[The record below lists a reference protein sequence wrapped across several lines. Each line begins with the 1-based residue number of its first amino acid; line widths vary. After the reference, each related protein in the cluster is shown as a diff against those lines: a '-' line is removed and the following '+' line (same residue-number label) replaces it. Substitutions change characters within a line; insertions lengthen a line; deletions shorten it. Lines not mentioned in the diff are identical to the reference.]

1 MNANKLQKMIR
12 FNPSQLL
19 VIIFAVGIA
28 TGSVLLML
36 PVSTHEPIRWIDAL
50 FIAASAMTVTG
61 LTTVD
66 PGSTFTYTGQFI
78 IAMLIQLGGLGIMS
92 FGVLIYI
99 VLGRKI
105 GIKER
110 LVMQTALNQTSI
122 GGVINLVKYLFYFSL
137 SIEFI
142 AMIFLSFRWIPE
154 YGWSKGLFYSFFHAI
169 SAFNNAGFAL
179 WPDNLMRYVGD
190 PLINFVLSSLFIIG
204 GIGFTVLVDVWR
216 KRSFKKFSL
225 HTKLM
230 LIGTLVINVTAM
242 FIIFAIEYSNPATLG
257 DLSSGSK
264 LLASYFQAVT
274 PRTAGFNTLDIGS
287 LEDTTLFLMVIL
299 MFIGAGSAS
308 TGGGIKLTTAIIIL
322 LSTITFLRGRE
333 EISIA
338 KRSINTRYIVKAL
351 SITVASLLFVLVAV
365 FILTLSENLTF
376 MEILFE
382 VVSAF
387 GTVGLSMSVT
397 PKLSDLGKEVI
408 IFIMFLGK
416 VGPLTLLF
424 SIAKPQKQKIK
435 YPNEDI
441 LTG

>member
-1 MNANKLQKMIR
+1 MIR

-19 VIIFAVGIA
+19 VIVFAAGISL
-28 TGSVLLML
+28 GSALLML
-36 PVSTHEPIRWIDAL
+36 PISTHEPIRWIDA
-50 FIAASAMTVTG
+50 FFVATSAMTVTG
-61 LTTVD
+61 LSPVD

-92 FGVLIYI
+92 FGVLIYM

-110 LVMQTALNQTSI
+110 LMMQTALNQTSI
-122 GGVINLVKYLFYFSL
+122 GGVINLVKYLFLFSL
-137 SIEFI
+137 IIEFI
-142 AMIFLSFRWIPE
+142 AMIFLSFRWVPE
-154 YGWSKGLFYSFFHAI
+154 FGWEKGLFYSFFHSI

-204 GIGFTVLVDVWR
+204 GIGFTVLIDIWR

-230 LIGTLVINVTAM
+230 LVGTLIINTAAM
-242 FIIFAIEYSNPATLG
+242 FIIFFIEYSNPETLG
-257 DLSSGSK
+257 NLSSGSK
-264 LLASYFQAVT
+264 LLASYFQAVS
-274 PRTAGFNTLDIGS
+274 PRTAGFNTLDMAS
-287 LEDTTLFLMVIL
+287 LEDSTLFLMIIL
-299 MFIGAGSAS
+299 MFVGAGSAS

-322 LSTITFLRGRE
+322 FATFSFLRGRE
-333 EISIA
+333 TLNIA
-338 KRSINTRYIVKAL
+338 KRSLHPKYIVKAL
-351 SITVASLLFVLVAV
+351 AITVASLLFVITAV
-365 FILTLSENLTF
+365 FILTVSEDLTF
-376 MEILFE
+376 MEIVFE

-397 PKLSDLGKEVI
+397 PKLTDLGKQVI

-424 SIAKPQKQKIK
+424 SIAKPQKEKIK